1 MYPGYWRNMLMFV
14 RLSPLSFLNTCSSTK
29 QLKWCLSLSWN
40 SDIRIDVCVCMHTR
54 GTAGVYG
61 GIVCNE
67 TALMDESWAPS
78 ELSGNLI
85 FSGYKS
91 KISLPLN
98 IHLVLV
104 KVFALGYLPLPPS
117 SDLSCVNKNS
127 TANKGKHAHFTP
139 FKSEM
144 KYEWLFIS
152 PVCGVP
158 GCSCIS
164 VRPCPVW
171 PRVKG
176 HVVT

>member
-1 MYPGYWRNMLMFV
+1 M
-14 RLSPLSFLNTCSSTK
+14 
-29 QLKWCLSLSWN
+29 
-40 SDIRIDVCVCMHTR
+40 CVCMHTR

-78 ELSGNLI
+78 ELSGHLI

-117 SDLSCVNKNS
+117 LDLSCVNKNS
-127 TANKGKHAHFTP
+127 TANKDKHAHFTP

-152 PVCGVP
+152 PTKCLFAESQVAAV
-158 GCSCIS
+158 S
-164 VRPCPVW
+164 RL
-171 PRVKG
+171 G
-176 HVVT
+176 HVPYDLG